1 MIFLKGVKMKTN
13 KCSLC
18 NLETKFYLSFRKK
31 DYYICQNCGS
41 IEMHPDFFISVEKE
55 KKRYELHK
63 SDILDI
69 GYQRFVEPI
78 TNYVIS
84 NFSSRHEGLDF
95 GAGNGQIIAKIL
107 KSKNIDIKVYDPL
120 FHNDKSVLN
129 SKYDYIIA
137 CEVIEHFHN
146 PSNEFALLFSLL
158 KTGGKL
164 IIMTDP
170 LKKETSFIDWYYK
183 NDETHVFFYSN
194 TTFQYIKNKY
204 GFKSVDIKGRLIV
217 FEK

>member
-1 MIFLKGVKMKTN
+1 MKTN
-13 KCSLC
+13 QCSLC
-18 NLETKFYLSFRKK
+18 KSKTEYYLKFRKK

-41 IEMHPDFFISVEKE
+41 IEMHPDFFISAEKE

-78 TNYVIS
+78 IDYVIS
-84 NFSSRHEGLDF
+84 NFDYRHEGLDF

-107 KSKNIDIKVYDPL
+107 KSKNIDIKVYDPF
-120 FHNDKSVLN
+120 FHNDKNVLN

-146 PSNEFALLFSLL
+146 PSEEFSLLFSLL
-158 KTGGKL
+158 KSGGKL

-170 LKKETSFIDWYYK
+170 LKKESSFIDWYYK
-183 NDETHVFFYSN
+183 NDETHVFFYSS
-194 TTFQYIKNKY
+194 TTFEYIKNNY
-204 GFKSVDIKGRLIV
+204 GFKSVDINGRLIV